1 MRLPSTFVQRVRAVS
16 TDLTVGRVYDAVE
29 RRLRDLPH
37 LASWYSPNEE
47 TRRNHAKL
55 ERFRDLH
62 RGQRCVIMGNGPSLA
77 RMDLSRLRGE
87 VTFGLNRI
95 YLLFDRLGFEPTY
108 FACVNE
114 LVLEQFA
121 QEIAA
126 LSMPKFLDWRGRGHF
141 DGVDPTTVFVRTRLV
156 FSDSFAEDPRHGLSA
171 GGTVTFVAL
180 QLAYFMG
187 FREVILIGVDH
198 NFVDKGTPNRTEMR
212 RQDRDEN
219 HFHPDYFPPGTRW
232 QLPDLARSELAYGLA
247 RRAFERDGRR
257 VLDATVGGKC
267 RAFEKVDFHTILDAA
282 PRASR

>member
-1 MRLPSTFVQRVRAVS
+1 MQRISAVAN
-16 TDLTVGRVYDAVE
+16 DLTARRVYDALE
-29 RRLRDLPH
+29 RRVRDLPH
-37 LASWYSPNEE
+37 LASWYAPNEAS
-47 TRRNHAKL
+47 RRNQAWL
-55 ERFRDLH
+55 GRFRDLH

-77 RMDLSRLRGE
+77 CMDLSRLRGE

-95 YLLFDRLGFEPTY
+95 YLLFDRMGFEPTY

-121 QEIAA
+121 DEIAA
-126 LSMPKFLDWRGRGHF
+126 LRMPKFLDWRGREYFERG
-141 DGVDPTTVFVRTRLV
+141 DPQTVFVRTRLV
-156 FSDSFAEDPRHGLSA
+156 FSDSFAEDPRRGLSA
-171 GGTVTFVAL
+171 GGTVTYVAL

-198 NFVDKGTPNRTEMR
+198 NFADKGTPNKTETR
-212 RQDRDEN
+212 HQDRDAN
-219 HFHPDYFPPGTRW
+219 HFHPNYFPAGSRW

-267 RAFEKVDFHTILDAA
+267 QIFEKVELDTILDTT
-282 PRASR
+282 PPTSR